1 MKKSLKI
8 VIADDN
14 KSLAKFMKEFIEEKS
29 DFNIYKTLSSSEEQL
44 EVMQKEN
51 IDIIISDL
59 MRKGESISGLDI
71 LLQAEKDG
79 RKEKFILITASPKEE
94 IMYKNNYV
102 MPSNVIAYLKKPFE
116 WNCLIEE
123 IENAV
128 KLIKVEN
135 IEKENINN
143 DWLWKMTRKIL

>member
-1 MKKSLKI
+1 MKKSVKI

-29 DFNIYKTLSSSEEQL
+29 DFKIYKTLSSSEEQL

-79 RKEKFILITASPKEE
+79 RREKFIF
-94 IMYKNNYV
+94 NDG
-102 MPSNVIAYLKKPFE
+102 YLE
-116 WNCLIEE
+116 Q
-123 IENAV
+123 
-128 KLIKVEN
+128 IKRNEDC
-135 IEKENINN
+135 ER
-143 DWLWKMTRKIL
+143 T

>member
-1 MKKSLKI
+1 
-8 VIADDN
+8 
-14 KSLAKFMKEFIEEKS
+14 
-29 DFNIYKTLSSSEEQL
+29 
-44 EVMQKEN
+44 MQKEN

-143 DWLWKMTRKIL
+143 D

>member
-79 RKEKFILITASPKEE
+79 RKEKFILITASSKEE

-143 DWLWKMTRKIL
+143 D